1 MDIKYLEIND
11 DKFDKSFDLYPSLKS
26 LVINNNTIIK
36 KIPSTLKNLE
46 YLTVNNSSVDF
57 IDELENIE
65 CIQLYN
71 CHNIDIHSKNIINL
85 QYLSLVNCSNININV
100 NKLIN
105 LKKLVINT
113 FDDLNNELYK
123 ITTLEEL
130 HISNSNITQ
139 ISKSLNN
146 LKYLN
151 LNNCYN
157 IVEIP
162 YFLFLKNVSYQNSN
176 IKIIY

>member
-1 MDIKYLEIND
+1 MDIQYLEIND
-11 DKFDKSFDLYPSLKS
+11 DKFDKSFDLYPGLKS
-26 LVINNNTIIK
+26 LVINNNKTIK
-36 KIPSTLKNLE
+36 TIPSTLKNLE
-46 YLTVNNSSVDF
+46 YLTINNSSIEY
-57 IDELENIE
+57 IDELENLE

-71 CHNIDIHSKNIINL
+71 CHNVNIHSKNIINL

-113 FDDLNNELYK
+113 YDNLNTELYK

-130 HISNSNITQ
+130 YVSNSNITQ
-139 ISKSLNN
+139 IPKTLNN
-146 LKYLN
+146 LKCLN

-157 IVEIP
+157 IVKVP
-162 YFLFLKNVSYQNSN
+162 YFLFLKNVAYQNCN